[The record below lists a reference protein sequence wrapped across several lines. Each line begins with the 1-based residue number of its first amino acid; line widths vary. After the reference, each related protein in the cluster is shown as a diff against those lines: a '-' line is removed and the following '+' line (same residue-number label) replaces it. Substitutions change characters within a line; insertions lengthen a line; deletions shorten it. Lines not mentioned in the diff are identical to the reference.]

1 MLDYPCCPS
10 ENNLNGRCI
19 LCFGVPTGLLQP
31 GAKVSVGSVTVW
43 KEYNAS
49 VQTQLFCP
57 VYKNLGSATALA
69 SVLYYGEHRHLFQNE
84 KVLVASA
91 LGKVVMAEGMY
102 CAASGSKNAR
112 MVVFSLSALL
122 NCVRC
127 VCE

>member
-1 MLDYPCCPS
+1 M
-10 ENNLNGRCI
+10 
-19 LCFGVPTGLLQP
+19 LQP

-91 LGKVVMAEGMY
+91 LGKVVMAEVLV
-102 CAASGSKNAR
+102 AQNHD
-112 MVVFSLSALL
+112 V
-122 NCVRC
+122 CVMGL
-127 VCE
+127 EKMTQN